1 MIFNKV
7 STQNSISDNINN
19 KLVNV
24 TIAKIRNI
32 MKLCQM
38 IFNKVPTQNSI
49 SDNINNRLVN
59 VTISKIR
66 NIMKHL
72 SDYIQQGANT
82 KLYK

>member
-7 STQNSISDNINN
+7 PTQNSISDNINN

-32 MKLCQM
+32 MKL
-38 IFNKVPTQNSI
+38 
-49 SDNINNRLVN
+49 
-59 VTISKIR
+59 
-66 NIMKHL
+66 L
-72 SDYIQQGANT
+72 SDDIQQGTNT